1 MECADKFKE
10 AFKQYKRA
18 TEIVSKNGYTIVVK
32 FTDGKTGMLDLRDV
46 LPPSTLS
53 EVISHHP
60 IVEFGVILWPNVGE
74 TLISFDG
81 EPDLFPYEI
90 HPIKAW
96 MHTKF

>member
-32 FTDGKTGMLDLRDV
+32 FTDGKTGMIDLRDV

-53 EVISHHP
+53 EIIPHHP
-60 IVEFGVILWPNVGE
+60 MVVDGVIQWPHVGKYLE
-74 TLISFDG
+74 DENGKSKMY
-81 EPDLFPYEI
+81 PYDI
-90 HPIKAW
+90 DPVKAW